1 MTDWMAIQEN
11 ALHQPNLTF
20 LIVLASIFVLSLIGQ
35 VRRGRESIL
44 SRLSDNAPG
53 LLTGIGLLGTFLGIY
68 LGLLRFDVTSTDAI
82 QSGVPALLEGMKTAF
97 LTSVAGLSLAMTVKL
112 SAPWLR
118 RETMIEDAT
127 AADVVAAVEVLRHD
141 SVSESE
147 KLRNAIVG
155 DGTSS
160 IVSQLRAFRDEQREA
175 KADVLNALEN
185 IGQKLAENATKAL
198 IAALEEAIKDFNTKI
213 TEQFG
218 QNFAKLNDGVG
229 RLLEWQENYRR
240 QLTELTDHFHAA
252 AEAAR
257 LSSDALARIAERSQ
271 AVVSATESLRILL
284 TGLDT
289 VRQQLETQLDAFAQ
303 AGQRAGEAIPRIEH
317 SIAVLT
323 EGFSAKIDA
332 LLMKTDAL
340 ATAFARRVEEATA
353 QLAAVSEM
361 FGQKIDTTT
370 RTIEGAVTQFA
381 DQTTSLTTSVS
392 RQVEA
397 TLSGFS
403 DRSTQVF
410 ETVGRQI
417 DTAMKAELERLNAM
431 AETGRRQAIDE
442 INRTFASL
450 DEALQRELTRALEAL
465 GGRLAAV
472 TRTFATD
479 FENAIRDLRQAARV
493 TRT

>member
-1 MTDWMAIQEN
+1 MADWMAIQAN

-35 VRRGRESIL
+35 IGRGRDGIL
-44 SRLSDNAPG
+44 SRLAENAPG

-97 LTSVAGLSLAMTVKL
+97 LTSVAGLSLAMTAKL
-112 SAPWLR
+112 SAPLLR
-118 RETMIEDAT
+118 REMTSEDAT
-127 AADVVAAVEVLRHD
+127 AADVVAAVEVFRRD
-141 SVSESE
+141 SVSETE

-160 IVSQLRAFRDEQREA
+160 IVTQLRAFREEQRGA
-175 KADVLNALEN
+175 KTEVLKALET
-185 IGQKLAENATKAL
+185 IGQKLAESATKAL

-218 QNFAKLNDGVG
+218 QNFARLNDAVG

-240 QLTELTDHFHAA
+240 QLTELTDHYRTA

-257 LSSDALARIAERSQ
+257 LSSDALARIAERSE
-271 AVVSATESLRILL
+271 AVVAATEELRNLL
-284 TGLDT
+284 TALDT
-289 VRQQLETQLDAFAQ
+289 LRQHLETGLDAFAQ
-303 AGQRAGEAIPRIEH
+303 AGQRAGEAVPRIEH
-317 SIAVLT
+317 SIAALT
-323 EGFSAKIDA
+323 EGFSAKIDG
-332 LLMKTDAL
+332 LLTRTDTL
-340 ATAFARRVEEATA
+340 TTAFARRVEEAA
-353 QLAAVSEM
+353 GQLAAISET
-361 FGQKIDTTT
+361 FGQRIDMTS
-370 RTIEGAVTQFA
+370 RTIEGVVTQFA
-381 DQTTSLTTSVS
+381 NQTTSLTTSVS
-392 RQVEA
+392 RQIE
-397 TLSGFS
+397 TSLSTFS
-403 DRSTQVF
+403 DRCTQLF

-431 AETGRRQAIDE
+431 TETGRRQAIDE

-450 DEALQRELTRALEAL
+450 DEALQRELTRSLEAL

-472 TRTFATD
+472 TRTFAND
-479 FENAIRDLRQAARV
+479 FETAIRDLRQAARAS
-493 TRT
+493 RA